1 MTDPIVPPYRAGDP
15 SSSLLVRV
23 RTRQDQA
30 AWDRLVHLYTPL
42 VLSWCRK
49 KGLSEADAL
58 DVGQEV
64 FLAVWR
70 NIQTFHRDHPQ
81 ESFRGWLRVIT
92 RSKIVDHRRKEGQK
106 APGGS
111 EAPTIAQRVP
121 QTESSDD
128 DRDRERDRAEA
139 SLIYHRAV
147 ALIQNEFEPTTWLAF
162 EAVVLNGQS
171 TAETA
176 AKLAVSKN
184 VVYLAKSRVLKRLRE
199 EFEGLIET

>member
-1 MTDPIVPPYRAGDP
+1 MTDPSVPPYRHGDP

-23 RTRQDQA
+23 RAREKA

-42 VLSWCRK
+42 VFSWCRK
-49 KGLSEADAL
+49 EGLYEADAL

-64 FLAVWR
+64 FTAVWR
-70 NIQTFHRDHPQ
+70 NIQTFRRDQPHD
-81 ESFRGWLRVIT
+81 SFRGWLRVIT
-92 RSKIVDHRRKEGQK
+92 RNKISDQRRKWGQE

-111 EAPTIAQRVP
+111 EALTIAQRVP
-121 QTESSDD
+121 EAESSDAD
-128 DRDRERDRAEA
+128 SERERDRAEA

-147 ALIQNEFEPTTWLAF
+147 ALIQKEFEPTTWLAF
-162 EAVVLNGQS
+162 EAVVLNGQ
-171 TAETA
+171 TAAETA
-176 AKLAVSKN
+176 EKLAVSKN